1 VANNDSKSMP
11 FRPFAA
17 ADFARLSPSMQLALL
32 VIRRAQVSS
41 RKAIAATAE
50 WKRRHGEF

>member
-1 VANNDSKSMP
+1 MP

-41 RKAIAATAE
+41 RKVIAATAE